1 MKSVGID
8 IKCFVLYSIRLVVIS
23 VVVNVKL
30 FVDII
35 FWIVGWISDNIF
47 RKFYNKLV
55 KFCSDFSNV
64 LLDSFYKV

>member
-23 VVVNVKL
+23 VVANVKL

>member
-35 FWIVGWISDNIF
+35 FRIVGWISDNIF